1 MPHRRIESVPD
12 EQTLA
17 FGRAVCLRLGIDP
30 SLVDAGSLS
39 VDVPA
44 GGDQGAITLTAYL
57 PAEELL
63 TLLMEVVDP
72 E

>member
-1 MPHRRIESVPD
+1 MPPRFESVPD

-17 FGRAVCLRLGIDP
+17 FGRAVCRRLGIDP
-30 SLVDAGSLS
+30 RLVDAGSLS

-57 PAEELL
+57 PADELL
-63 TLLMEVVDP
+63 LLLMESIDP